1 MRRRSSRGPV
11 GPDPTIR
18 LACRLVST
26 KVGDR
31 ILQWYMV
38 HPLLVSRP
46 PAGSVIRQQ
55 VCPTCDQTVSCVV
68 LGVAETRKRRRIR
81 AALALAAAVTT
92 VVLVGLTVVNF
103 DPDRNFGVTVPLA
116 FGAMGTLVA
125 AAFLCDSWLAED
137 GVWLRNPETG
147 RRYGRLGP
155 VQDPSHGL
163 TYK

>member
-1 MRRRSSRGPV
+1 VRRRSSRGPV
-11 GPDPTIR
+11 GHRPTIR

-26 KVGDR
+26 KAGDR

-46 PAGSVIRQQ
+46 PDGSAIRQQ
-55 VCPTCDQTVSCVV
+55 VCPTCDQTVWCIV
-68 LGVAETRKRRRIR
+68 LSVAETRRRRRIR
-81 AALALAAAVTT
+81 GALALAAAVST
-92 VVLVGLTVVNF
+92 VVLTGLTVVNF
-103 DPDRNFGVTVPLA
+103 ELDGNFGVTLPLI
-116 FGAMGTLVA
+116 FGAMGALVA

-147 RRYGRLGP
+147 RRYPRFGP

>member
-46 PAGSVIRQQ
+46 PAGSVIRRQ

-68 LGVAETRKRRRIR
+68 LGVAETRRRRRIR
-81 AALALAAAVTT
+81 AALALTAAVTT
-92 VVLVGLTVVNF
+92 VVLIGLNVATF
-103 DPDRNFGVTVPLA
+103 DPDGHFAATLSLSFA
-116 FGAMGTLVA
+116 AMGTLVA

-147 RRYGRLGP
+147 RRYWRLGP
-155 VQDPSHGL
+155 VQDPSH
-163 TYK
+163 

>member
-1 MRRRSSRGPV
+1 M
-11 GPDPTIR
+11 
-18 LACRLVST
+18 ST

-46 PAGSVIRQQ
+46 PAGSVIRRQ

-68 LGVAETRKRRRIR
+68 LGVAETRRRRRIR
-81 AALALAAAVTT
+81 AALALTAAVTT
-92 VVLVGLTVVNF
+92 VVLIGLNVATF
-103 DPDRNFGVTVPLA
+103 DPDGHFAATLSLSFA
-116 FGAMGTLVA
+116 AMGTLVA

-147 RRYGRLGP
+147 RRYWRLGP
-155 VQDPSHGL
+155 VQDPSH
-163 TYK
+163 

>member
-1 MRRRSSRGPV
+1 M
-11 GPDPTIR
+11 
-18 LACRLVST
+18 ST

-116 FGAMGTLVA
+116 FGAMRTLVA